1 MGIQDRDYYR
11 DGPSLLDRVGQQGAA
26 VWLIGITVVVFL
38 LQAITGQPAP
48 TSSPLTK
55 WGSYDTQLIQ
65 QGELWRLV
73 TPIFLHSG
81 LWHLFFNMLCL
92 FWAGRRLEEIYGSRE
107 LAAFYLL
114 AGLAAN
120 LVNLVVEV
128 LGGTDS
134 QALGASGAVMG
145 VLVVFACHFPH
156 QKVLLFFILPM
167 PVWLLVV
174 LFAVLDLL
182 GALGARPN
190 DNIGFVVHLAG
201 AAFGFLYY
209 HTGLR
214 LTRFFRQP
222 RTYPA
227 TPRLRVT
234 VPPDDSTAETAQFRE
249 ASSPRGRT
257 TVADEYLEAKLDAV
271 LEKVAK
277 FGQASLTSEER
288 EILFRASE
296 LYKKR
301 RQ

>member
-11 DGPSLLDRVGQQGAA
+11 DGPSLLDRVGQQGAT
-26 VWLIGITVVVFL
+26 VWLIGITVIVFL

-48 TSSPLTK
+48 PSSPITE
-55 WGSYDTQLIQ
+55 GGCYDTRLILHGQ
-65 QGELWRLV
+65 IWRLV
-73 TPIFLHSG
+73 TSIFLHSG

-92 FWAGRRLEEIYGSRE
+92 YWAGRRLEEIYGARE

-114 AGLAAN
+114 AGLVAN
-120 LVNLVVEV
+120 LVNLAVE
-128 LGGTDS
+128 LLNGTNS
-134 QALGASGAVMG
+134 QALGASGAVLG

-174 LFAVLDLL
+174 LFAVLDLV

-190 DNIGFVVHLAG
+190 ENIGFVVHLAG
-201 AAFGFLYY
+201 AGFGFVYY
-209 HTGLR
+209 QTGLR
-214 LTRFFRQP
+214 LTRFF
-222 RTYPA
+222 THASAWPA
-227 TPRLRVT
+227 RPRLRVT
-234 VPPDDSTAETAQFRE
+234 VPPEESTVETGSLRE
-249 ASSPRGRT
+249 PAPARGRSV
-257 TVADEYLEAKLDAV
+257 VADEYLEAQLDAV

-277 FGQASLTSEER
+277 FGQASLTAEER